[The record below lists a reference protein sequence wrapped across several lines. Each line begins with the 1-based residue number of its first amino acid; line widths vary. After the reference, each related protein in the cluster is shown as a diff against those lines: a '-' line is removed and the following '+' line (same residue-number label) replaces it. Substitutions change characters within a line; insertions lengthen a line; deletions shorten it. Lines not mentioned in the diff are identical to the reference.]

1 MLRKPLTAKCCD
13 VVKKGTFY
21 FLFYKDL
28 RRKKNILPN
37 VDVRYEVIN
46 YL

>member
-13 VVKKGTFY
+13 VVKKALSTFS
-21 FLFYKDL
+21 FTKILK
-28 RRKKNILPN
+28 RKKNILPN